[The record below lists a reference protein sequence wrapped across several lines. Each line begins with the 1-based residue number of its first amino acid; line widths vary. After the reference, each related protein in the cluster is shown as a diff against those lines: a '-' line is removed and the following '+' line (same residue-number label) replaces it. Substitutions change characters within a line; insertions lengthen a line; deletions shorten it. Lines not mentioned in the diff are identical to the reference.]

1 MNIIDLHKDLIN
13 KRDLYNLS
21 KITANYFYEIMN
33 PFYSSDINKTDQF
46 NYNYIEI
53 ENLTIKNLEI
63 FIFKIMQELDLDESL
78 LIPAL
83 VYLDDLLITMKNY
96 TIYKNTWK
104 QLVLISLLLSHK
116 MYDDDTYLNKD
127 FAYVLSNNSE
137 GFMYEDALNKINKWE
152 SYFLFKINF
161 RLYLITKKQLNAEHE
176 LLVQKYN
183 TVLSKEYIFNLIRK
197 YLF

>member
-13 KRDLYNLS
+13 KRDLSNLS

-53 ENLTIKNLEI
+53 EKLTIKNLEI
-63 FIFKIMQELDLDESL
+63 FIFRIMQELDLDESL

-83 VYLDDLLITMKNY
+83 VYLDDLLITMKNH

-104 QLVLISLLLSHK
+104 QLILISLLLSHK

-127 FAYVLSNNSE
+127 FAYILSKNSE
-137 GFMYEDALNKINKWE
+137 GFMYEDALKKINKWE

-161 RLYLITKKQLNAEHE
+161 RLYLITKKQLYAEHE
-176 LLVQKYN
+176 LLLQKYN

>member
-1 MNIIDLHKDLIN
+1 MNIIDLHKYLIN
-13 KRDLYNLS
+13 KRDLSNLS

-33 PFYSSDINKTDQF
+33 PFYSSDINKTDKF

-53 ENLTIKNLEI
+53 KHLTNQHLET

-83 VYLDDLLITMKNY
+83 VYLDDLLITMKNH

-116 MYDDDTYLNKD
+116 MYDDHSYLNGD
-127 FAYVLSNNSE
+127 FAYILSGKNTGVE
-137 GFMYEDALNKINKWE
+137 YIDALNKINQWE
-152 SYFLFKINF
+152 SFFLFKINF
-161 RLYLITKKQLNAEHE
+161 RLYLITNKQMKEEQDVLIKKYNTILSKDY
-176 LLVQKYN
+176 LLSLVQKY
-183 TVLSKEYIFNLIRK
+183 
-197 YLF
+197 LF

>member
-13 KRDLYNLS
+13 KRDLSNLS

-33 PFYSSDINKTDQF
+33 PFYSSDINKTDKF

-53 ENLTIKNLEI
+53 KHLTKQHLET

-83 VYLDDLLITMKNY
+83 VYLDDFLITMKDH

-104 QLVLISLLLSHK
+104 QLILISLLLSHK

-127 FAYVLSNNSE
+127 FAYILSSE
-137 GFMYEDALNKINKWE
+137 IDGLKNIDALNKINQWE
-152 SYFLFKINF
+152 SFFLFKINF
-161 RLYLITKKQLNAEHE
+161 RLYLITNKQMKEEKEFLLEKYQSILSKE
-176 LLVQKYN
+176 YLFSLVQKY
-183 TVLSKEYIFNLIRK
+183 
-197 YLF
+197 LF